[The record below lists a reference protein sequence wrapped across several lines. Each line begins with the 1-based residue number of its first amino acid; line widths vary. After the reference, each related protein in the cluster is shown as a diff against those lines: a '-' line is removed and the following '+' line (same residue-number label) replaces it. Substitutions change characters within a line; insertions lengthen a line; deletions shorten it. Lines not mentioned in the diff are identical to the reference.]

1 MLPVLVLIHQN
12 LFQPT
17 VGNQLQLVQG
27 PDGQFVLQST
37 GPIQQSQISQNLQ
50 QTILT
55 QNVSQFC
62 KLSPNFSQ
70 PFLYPFQVE
79 NGTGNPSKPFCYG
92 GNP

>member
-1 MLPVLVLIHQN
+1 MLPFLVLIHQN

-62 KLSPNFSQ
+62 KLS
-70 PFLYPFQVE
+70 FLNLFYTHF
-79 NGTGNPSKPFCYG
+79 KLKMA
-92 GNP
+92 